1 MIVQALA
8 TLDGD
13 FDRATPFLLGTA
25 AVASLGPYG
34 QASAVQVVGPPKGP
48 FGTITSYHESHDYEL
63 TMNHI
68 VTMTSSSDSCL
79 SLLSEGVTAF
89 KTTRGADRYTAL
101 AGGSWA
107 EVILCTLFGW
117 RPSLNTASA
126 ELLWRAATPRGER
139 NSF

>member
-1 MIVQALA
+1 MQALA

-68 VTMTSSSDSCL
+68 VNDVKLGLMFIVAVGRCNGIQDHPRRRSIHSFGRWELGGGDSLHSVRLAPVSQYCQCRATVA
-79 SLLSEGVTAF
+79 SGY
-89 KTTRGADRYTAL
+89 TTR
-101 AGGSWA
+101 
-107 EVILCTLFGW
+107 
-117 RPSLNTASA
+117 
-126 ELLWRAATPRGER
+126 
-139 NSF
+139 